1 MNFTEIF
8 IRKPVLAT
16 VVSLVI
22 LLLGLRAATELNVRQ
37 YPQLQN
43 AVVTITTVYVGADA
57 NLMQGFITTPLEQE
71 IASADGIDYLTSTS
85 VQGASVIQAFIRL
98 DYDPNEALTQIVAKV
113 NKMRSQLPQESE
125 SPTVELAIGDTISAM
140 YLSFSSEVLNN
151 SQITD
156 YLVRVVQPKLT
167 TVAGVQRAQILG
179 DRTFAMR
186 IWLQPDRMAAL
197 GITPS
202 DVYGALQANN
212 VLSAVGSTKGSM
224 IGVDLTAA
232 TDLNSAEQFRQLV
245 VRANDDAIVRLADV
259 AEIELGSESYAT
271 SVSFNGRQAT
281 FMGINVAPDANAL
294 DVIGAVRVVLENE
307 IFPQLP
313 QGLTGDIPYDSTGY
327 IQDSI
332 DEVIK
337 TIIEAIII
345 VIIVI
350 YGFLGSVRSVLI
362 PTVAVPLSM
371 IGALFLMLLMG
382 FSINLLTLLAMV
394 LAIGIV
400 VDDAIIVLENIHR
413 HIEDGMQPTD
423 AAIRGARE
431 LAWPVVA
438 MTTTLVAVYL
448 PIGFLGGL
456 TGTLFVEFAFS
467 LAGAVLLSGIIAL
480 TLSPMMCAKLLKAHP
495 HGEGKTGIEAWLDE
509 KFSIL
514 QNSYQR
520 KLHSALDEKQVILV
534 FGGIVLLSCYFLF
547 VSTPNEL
554 EPQEDQG
561 FVLAIAQGDPG
572 MTLDYLE
579 TYTREMNTIADELPE
594 VENLFLLN
602 GIGGAGA
609 ATNSAFA
616 GFVLNS
622 WNERDRN
629 TMSVQQSI
637 DQQLSQ
643 IAGVQLFSFV
653 PPSLPSAGGGPP
665 VQFIIGSTESAE
677 NLIELSDEILM
688 RAYQSRK
695 FIFIDKDLKIDKPRI
710 DVLID
715 REKAATLGISMQQIG
730 VELGAMLSGGFANRF
745 ALENRSYKVIP
756 QVQRSD
762 RLTASQ
768 LEQFYI
774 RTGAGE
780 LIPLSTIV
788 SLREMVEPQQ
798 LKRFQQLNAVTLS
811 GVPRPGV
818 TLGDALAV
826 LDQAAAEV
834 LPPGYSVD
842 YAGQARQLKTEGG
855 GLILTFFFALVII
868 YLVLAAQFE
877 SWRDPLIMLVTVP
890 MSVCGAMLALNVVTI
905 INGIGGMVAGMT
917 GAQFEPFPGAS
928 MNIYTQ
934 VGLVTLIGVISK
946 HGILIVEFANKLQ
959 EEGRSRRQ
967 AIEEASSI
975 RLRPVLMTTAALVL
989 AMIPLLIATGPGN
1002 GARFAMGLVVSTGMT
1017 IGTAFTLFIVP
1028 AVYMYVGRDL
1038 QAEKNAAAVATAH

>member
-8 IRKPVLAT
+8 IRRPVLAS

-22 LLLGLRAATELNVRQ
+22 LLLGIRAAFELNVRQ

-43 AVVTITTVYVGADA
+43 AVVTVSTVYIGADA

-85 VQGASVIQAFIRL
+85 VQGVSVIQAFIRL

-125 SPTVELAIGDTISAM
+125 SPTVELAVGDDIAAM

-151 SQITD
+151 NQITD
-156 YLVRVVQPKLT
+156 YLVRVIQPKLT
-167 TVAGVQRAQILG
+167 TVPGVQQAQILG

-186 IWLQPDRMAAL
+186 VWLQPDRMASL

-202 DVYGALQANN
+202 DVYRALQANN
-212 VLSAVGSTKGSM
+212 VLSAVGSTKGTAIS
-224 IGVDLTAA
+224 IDLTAA

-245 VRANDDAIVRLADV
+245 VRASDDSIVRLEDV
-259 AEIELGSESYAT
+259 AEVELGSESYAT
-271 SVSFNGRQAT
+271 SVTFNGRKAT
-281 FMGINVAPDANAL
+281 FMGISVAPDANAL
-294 DVIGAVRVVLENE
+294 DVIAAVRDVLKNE

-313 QGLTGDIPYDSTGY
+313 QGLSGDIPYDSTEY

-332 DEVIK
+332 NEVIK
-337 TIIEAIII
+337 TIIEAILI
-345 VIIVI
+345 VIVVI
-350 YGFLGSVRSVLI
+350 YAFLGSVRSVLI

-371 IGALFLMLLMG
+371 IGALFLMMLMG

-400 VDDAIIVLENIHR
+400 VDDAIIMLENVHR
-413 HIEDGMQPTD
+413 HIEEGMTPTD
-423 AAIRGARE
+423 AAIKGARE

-480 TLSPMMCAKLLKAHP
+480 TLSPMMCAQLLKP
-495 HGEGKTGIEAWLDE
+495 SSNGENKNRLETWLNN
-509 KFSIL
+509 KFDIL
-514 QNSYQR
+514 QSSYQN
-520 KLHSALDEKQVILV
+520 KLNSALNDKHVILL
-534 FGGIVLLSCYFLF
+534 FGGIVFVSCYFLF
-547 VSTPNEL
+547 VSTPTEL

-561 FVLAIAQGDPG
+561 FVLAIAQGDPA

-579 TYTREMNTIADELPE
+579 SYTREVDAIAEQLPE
-594 VENLFLLN
+594 VQNLFLLN

-609 ATNSAFA
+609 ATNSAFG

-622 WNERDRN
+622 WNERERN
-629 TMSVQQSI
+629 TMSVQQAI
-637 DQQLSQ
+637 DRELSKV
-643 IAGVQLFSFV
+643 AGLQLFSFV
-653 PPSLPSAGGGPP
+653 PPSLFSAGGGPP
-665 VQFIIGSTESAE
+665 VQFVIGSTESAE
-677 NLIELSDEILM
+677 NLLELADEILA
-688 RAYQSRK
+688 RAYASRK
-695 FIFIDKDLKIDKPRI
+695 FIFADKDLKIDKPRI
-710 DVLID
+710 DVMID

-730 VELGAMLSGGFANRF
+730 SELGAMLSGGFANRF
-745 ALENRSYKVIP
+745 SLENRSYKVIP

-762 RLTASQ
+762 RLTAAQ
-768 LEQFYI
+768 LEQYYI

-780 LIPLSTIV
+780 LIPLSTLV
-788 SLREMVEPQQ
+788 SLRETVEPQM
-798 LKRFQQLNAVTLS
+798 LSRFQQLNAVTLS

-818 TLGDALAV
+818 TLGEAIAV
-826 LDQAAAEV
+826 LDQAAKEV

-855 GLILTFFFALVII
+855 GLVVSFFFALVII
-868 YLVLAAQFE
+868 YLVLSAQFE
-877 SWRDPLIMLVTVP
+877 SWRDPVIMLVTVP
-890 MSVCGAMLALNVVTI
+890 MSVAGALLALNIVAI
-905 INGIGGMVAGMT
+905 INGLGGFL
-917 GAQFEPFPGAS
+917 GATMGFQFEPFPGAS

-934 VGLVTLIGVISK
+934 VGLLTLIGVISK

-959 EEGRSRRQ
+959 EEGRSKRQ
-967 AIEEASSI
+967 AIEEASAI

-989 AMIPLLIATGPGN
+989 AMVPLLIASGPGN

-1028 AVYMYVGRDL
+1028 AVYLYIGRDL
-1038 QAEKNAAAVATAH
+1038 QAQRGDDAVMAH

>member
-8 IRKPVLAT
+8 IRRPVLAS

-22 LLLGLRAATELNVRQ
+22 LLLGIRAAFELNVRQ

-43 AVVTITTVYVGADA
+43 AVVTVSTVYIGADA

-85 VQGASVIQAFIRL
+85 VQGVSVIQAFIRL

-125 SPTVELAIGDTISAM
+125 SPTVELAVGDDIAAM
-140 YLSFSSEVLNN
+140 YLSFSSEVLDNN
-151 SQITD
+151 QITD
-156 YLVRVVQPKLT
+156 YLVRVIQPKLT
-167 TVAGVQRAQILG
+167 TVPGVQQAQILG

-186 IWLQPDRMAAL
+186 VWLQPDRMASL

-202 DVYGALQANN
+202 DVYRALQANN
-212 VLSAVGSTKGSM
+212 VLSAVGSTKGTAIS
-224 IGVDLTAA
+224 VDLTAA

-245 VRANDDAIVRLADV
+245 VRASDDSMVRLEDV
-259 AEIELGSESYAT
+259 AEVELGSESYAT
-271 SVSFNGRQAT
+271 SVTFNGRKAT
-281 FMGINVAPDANAL
+281 FMGISVAPDANAL
-294 DVIGAVRVVLENE
+294 DVIAAVREVLNND

-313 QGLTGDIPYDSTGY
+313 QGLTGDIPYDSTEY

-332 DEVIK
+332 NEVIK
-337 TIIEAIII
+337 TIIEAILI
-345 VIIVI
+345 VIVVI
-350 YGFLGSVRSVLI
+350 YAFLGSVRSVLI

-371 IGALFLMLLMG
+371 IGALFLMMLMG

-400 VDDAIIVLENIHR
+400 VDDAIFMLENIHR
-413 HIEDGMQPTD
+413 HIEEGMTPTD
-423 AAIRGARE
+423 AAIKGARE

-438 MTTTLVAVYL
+438 MTTTLMAVYL

-480 TLSPMMCAKLLKAHP
+480 TLSPMMCAQLLKP
-495 HGEGKTGIEAWLDE
+495 SGNDENKNRLEAWLNN
-509 KFSIL
+509 KFDIL
-514 QNSYQR
+514 QKNYQN
-520 KLHSALDEKQVILV
+520 KLNSALNDKHVILL
-534 FGGIVLLSCYFLF
+534 FGGIVFVSCYFLF
-547 VSTPNEL
+547 VSTPTEL

-561 FVLAIAQGDPG
+561 FVLAIAQGDPA

-579 TYTREMNTIADELPE
+579 SYTREVDAIADALPE
-594 VENLFLLN
+594 VQNLFLLN

-609 ATNSAFA
+609 ATNSAIG

-622 WNERDRN
+622 WNERERN
-629 TMSVQQSI
+629 TMSVQQAI
-637 DQQLSQ
+637 DRELSKV
-643 IAGVQLFSFV
+643 AGLQLFSFV

-665 VQFIIGSTESAE
+665 VQFVIGSTESAE
-677 NLIELSDEILM
+677 NLLELADEILA
-688 RAYQSRK
+688 RAYASRK
-695 FIFIDKDLKIDKPRI
+695 FIFADKDLKIDKPRI
-710 DVLID
+710 DVMID

-730 VELGAMLSGGFANRF
+730 SELGAMLSGGFANRF
-745 ALENRSYKVIP
+745 SLENRSYKVIP

-762 RLTASQ
+762 RLTAAQ
-768 LEQFYI
+768 LEQYYI

-780 LIPLSTIV
+780 LIPLSTLV
-788 SLREMVEPQQ
+788 SLRETVEPQM
-798 LKRFQQLNAVTLS
+798 LSRFQQLNAVTLS

-818 TLGDALAV
+818 TLGEAIAV
-826 LDQAAAEV
+826 LDQAAKEV

-855 GLILTFFFALVII
+855 GLVVSFFFALVII
-868 YLVLAAQFE
+868 YLVLSAQFE
-877 SWRDPLIMLVTVP
+877 SWRDPVIMLVTVP
-890 MSVCGAMLALNVVTI
+890 MSVAGALLALNIVAI
-905 INGIGGMVAGMT
+905 INGLGGFL
-917 GAQFEPFPGAS
+917 GATMGFQFEPFPGAS

-934 VGLVTLIGVISK
+934 VGLLTLIGVISK

-959 EEGRSRRQ
+959 EEGRSKRQ
-967 AIEEASSI
+967 AIEEASAI
-975 RLRPVLMTTAALVL
+975 RLRPVLMTTAAFVL
-989 AMIPLLIATGPGN
+989 AMVPLLIASGPGN

-1028 AVYMYVGRDL
+1028 AVYLYIGRDL
-1038 QAEKNAAAVATAH
+1038 QAQRGDDAVMAH

>member
-22 LLLGLRAATELNVRQ
+22 LLLGLRAAFELNVRQ

-43 AVVTITTVYVGADA
+43 AVVTVTTVYIGADA
-57 NLMQGFITTPLEQE
+57 NLIQGFITTPLEQE
-71 IASADGIDYLTSTS
+71 VASADGIDYLVSTS
-85 VQGASVIQAFIRL
+85 VQGVSVIQAYIRL
-98 DYDPNEALTQIVAKV
+98 DYDPNQALTQIVAKV

-125 SPTVELAIGDTISAM
+125 APTVELAVGSTIAAM
-140 YLSFSSEVLNN
+140 YLSFSSDVLDNN
-151 SQITD
+151 QITD

-202 DVYGALQANN
+202 DVYGALQRNN

-224 IGVDLTAA
+224 IGIDLTAA
-232 TDLNSAEQFRQLV
+232 TDLNNADDFRRLV
-245 VRANDDAIVRLADV
+245 VRATDDAIVRLADV
-259 AEIELGSESYAT
+259 AEVELGSESYAT
-271 SVSFNGRQAT
+271 SVTFNGRMAT
-281 FMGINVAPDANAL
+281 FMGIEVAPDANAL
-294 DVIGAVRVVLENE
+294 DVIRDVRVVLEDE

-313 QGLTGDIPYDSTGY
+313 QGLVGDIPYDSTGY

-332 DEVIK
+332 NEVIK
-337 TIIEAIII
+337 TIIEAVLI
-345 VIIVI
+345 VIVVI
-350 YGFLGSVRSVLI
+350 YAFLGSMRSVLI
-362 PTVAVPLSM
+362 PMVAVPLSL
-371 IGALFLMLLMG
+371 IGAMFLMLLMG

-413 HIEDGMQPTD
+413 HIEEGMEPVD
-423 AAIRGARE
+423 AAVQGARE

-480 TLSPMMCAKLLKAHP
+480 TLSPMMCAKILKSHA
-495 HGEGKTGIEAWLDE
+495 HGEAKGRAEQFLDD
-509 KFSIL
+509 KFETL
-514 QNSYQR
+514 RLAYQR
-520 KLHSALDEKQVILV
+520 KLHGALDEKQVIIA
-534 FGGIVLLSCYFLF
+534 FGAIVLVSCYFLF
-547 VSTPNEL
+547 LATPQEL

-561 FVLAIAQGDPG
+561 FILAIAQGDPT

-579 TYTREMNTIADELPE
+579 KYTRQMNRIAENKDE

-602 GIGGAGA
+602 GLGGAGA

-622 WNERDRN
+622 WNERDRS
-629 TMSVQQSI
+629 TIAMQQDI
-637 DQQLSQ
+637 EGELQK
-643 IAGVQLFSFV
+643 IAGLQMFSFV

-665 VQFIIGSTESAE
+665 VQFVIGSTDSFE
-677 NLIELSDEILM
+677 NLLELSDQILT

-695 FIFIDKDLKIDKPRI
+695 FIFVDKDLKIDKPRVE
-710 DVLID
+710 VLID

-730 VELGAMLSGGFANRF
+730 AELGAMLSGGFANRF
-745 ALENRSYKVIP
+745 SLENRSYKVIP

-762 RLTASQ
+762 RLTPAQ
-768 LEQFYI
+768 LEQYYI

-780 LIPLSTIV
+780 LIPLATLV
-788 SLREMVEPQQ
+788 SLRETVEPQQ
-798 LKRFQQLNAVTLS
+798 LKRFQQLNAVTLQ

-818 TLGDALAV
+818 SLGEALDV
-826 LDQAAAEV
+826 LDQAAKDI

-842 YAGQARQLKTEGG
+842 YAGQARQLKTEGS
-855 GLILTFFFALVII
+855 GLVLSFFFALVII

-890 MSVCGAMLALNVVTI
+890 MSVCGALLAINVVAI
-905 INGIGGMVAGMT
+905 INGFLQMAG
-917 GAQFEPFPGAS
+917 AEAFPGAS

-959 EEGRSRRQ
+959 EQGMSRRQ

-1017 IGTAFTLFIVP
+1017 IGTAFTLFVVP
-1028 AVYMYVGRDL
+1028 AVYMYIGRDL
-1038 QAEKNAAAVATAH
+1038 QNPAPGGAPILAR